1 MNIDYN
7 INEKINEEF
16 NKNRIEIMEMGKIT
30 IINDPCDIKEELDFI
45 NEDILIKLGFKKE
58 DLNDKELNMIKIDN
72 NIFQIIFK
80 DNHRINIINKE
91 DKQEILIIERA
102 SLPNDQNMENE
113 SNLDSID
120 NNIGDNNIE
129 DILKSFYKGICNMFN
144 HQKKNFKF
152 N

>member
-1 MNIDYN
+1 MFLINKYFFKNICEIIDINLNNLNIDYN

-91 DKQEILIIERA
+91 DKQEISIIEKA
-102 SLPNDQNMENE
+102 LFPNDQIWKMKV
-113 SNLDSID
+113 I
-120 NNIGDNNIE
+120 
-129 DILKSFYKGICNMFN
+129 
-144 HQKKNFKF
+144 
-152 N
+152 